1 MKNEVLNI
9 VNDRISTC
17 NTRIRWLNKF
27 GNFGQYDT
35 LNELARNV
43 DLLRELKLLRNKLE
57 HDILWE
63 DIK

>member
-1 MKNEVLNI
+1 MKNEVLKI

-17 NTRIRWLNKF
+17 NTRIRWIHKF

-35 LNELARNV
+35 VNELARNV

-57 HDILWE
+57 YDISWK
-63 DIK
+63 DF